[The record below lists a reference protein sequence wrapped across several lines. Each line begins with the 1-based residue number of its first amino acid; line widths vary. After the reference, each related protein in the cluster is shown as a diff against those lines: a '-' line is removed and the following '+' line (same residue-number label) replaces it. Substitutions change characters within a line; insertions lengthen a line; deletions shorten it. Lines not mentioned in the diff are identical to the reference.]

1 MFFKNRKVL
10 VTGAGGFIGSHL
22 IEALYKANCRNIR
35 AFIHYNSQ
43 NRWGNI
49 EFLPDYIKKDSE
61 IIMGDLRDTLSVKK
75 AIKGMDLV
83 FHLGAIIAIPYSYIA
98 PQSFIETNVT
108 GTLNV
113 LQASLEEGIEK
124 VIHTSTS
131 EVYGSA
137 FYVPIDEKH
146 PLQGQSPYSASK
158 IAADKI
164 AESYYRSYDLP
175 VTIIRPFNTYGP
187 RQSARAIIPTVLT
200 QVLQK
205 NNKKVKLGSLYP
217 IRDMNYV
224 EDIVNG
230 FLLMGKSRKTIGE
243 VINIGSGIGISI
255 KELAVKIIALF
266 NLDFEIEIEKK
277 RSRPEKSEVNKLICN
292 NMKAK
297 KLLNWEPR
305 VSLEDGLVRTKK
317 YIEDNLEQYKSEIY
331 NI

>member
-22 IEALYKANCRNIR
+22 IEALYKSNCRKIR

-43 NRWGNI
+43 NRWGNA
-49 EFLPDYIKKDSE
+49 ELLPDYIKKDLE
-61 IIMGDLRDTLSVKK
+61 IILGDLRDPLSVKK
-75 AIKGMDLV
+75 AVRGMDLI
-83 FHLGAIIAIPYSYIA
+83 FHLGAIISIPYSYFA
-98 PQSFIETNVT
+98 PQSFFETNAT

-113 LQASLEEGIEK
+113 LQSSLEEGIEK

-131 EVYGSA
+131 EAYGSA
-137 FYVPIDEKH
+137 LYVPIDEKH

-175 VTIIRPFNTYGP
+175 VAVLRPFNTYGS
-187 RQSARAIIPTVLT
+187 RQSARAIIPTILT

-205 NNKKVKLGSLYP
+205 DNEKIKLGTLHT
-217 IRDMNYV
+217 IRDLNYV

-230 FLLMGKSRKTIGE
+230 FLLVAENEKSVGE
-243 VINIGSGIGISI
+243 VINIGSGTGISI
-255 KELAVKIIALF
+255 KGLATKIIKLF
-266 NLDFEIEIEKK
+266 NSNAEIEIAKE
-277 RSRPEKSEVNKLICN
+277 RIRPEKSEVNRLICN
-292 NMKAK
+292 NEKAK
-297 KLLNWEPR
+297 KLLNWESL
-305 VSLEDGLVRTKK
+305 VSLEEGLSRTKD

-331 NI
+331 SI

>member
-22 IEALYKANCRNIR
+22 IEALYKSNCRKIR
-35 AFIHYNSQ
+35 AFIRYNSQ
-43 NRWGNI
+43 NRWGNA
-49 EFLPDYIKKDSE
+49 ELLPDYIKKDLE
-61 IIMGDLRDTLSVKK
+61 IILGDLRDPLSVKK
-75 AIKGMDLV
+75 AVRGMDLI

-98 PQSFIETNVT
+98 PQSYIETNAT

-137 FYVPIDEKH
+137 LYVPIDEKH

-164 AESYYRSYDLP
+164 AESYYKSYDLP
-175 VTIIRPFNTYGP
+175 VAIIRPFNTYGP
-187 RQSARAIIPTVLT
+187 RQSARAIIPTVLN

-205 NNKKVKLGSLYP
+205 NNKKIKLGSLHP

-230 FLLMGKSRKTIGE
+230 FLLMGKSENSIGE

-255 KELAVKIIALF
+255 KELAMKIITLF
-266 NLDFEIEIEKK
+266 NSNFEIEIEKK
-277 RSRPEKSEVNKLICN
+277 RIRPEKSEVNQLICN
-292 NMKAK
+292 NKKAK
-297 KLLNWEPR
+297 KLLNWEPK
-305 VSLEDGLVRTKK
+305 VSLEDGLVRTKN
-317 YIEDNLEQYKSEIY
+317 YIEDNLEQYKSKIY